1 VLLWAVVPW
10 LWRQPEPFGWL
21 HLWWW
26 RSVGARL
33 VARLRDA
40 TQQRRTDPV
49 GSVTA
54 RREMYARVR
63 AFLGLRA

>member
-1 VLLWAVVPW
+1 VVPW

-21 HLWWW
+21 RPAAW
-26 RSVGARL
+26 RSFAARL
-33 VARLRDA
+33 VARVRALTDVARRDPERA
-40 TQQRRTDPV
+40 P
-49 GSVTA
+49 VTA